1 MMRAAYLARGTVVAL
16 DEKGTV
22 RLARG
27 LSSMTKSC
35 SSLTAY
41 CTLSKPLMWQDSASL
56 RVTSRMLATMA
67 SDSEKGG
74 KQQAESPEWMPHS
87 SMCSSTAPT

>member
-1 MMRAAYLARGTVVAL
+1 
-16 DEKGTV
+16 
-22 RLARG
+22 
-27 LSSMTKSC
+27 
-35 SSLTAY
+35 
-41 CTLSKPLMWQDSASL
+41 MWQDKASL
-56 RVTSRMLATMA
+56 RVVSRIFATIE

>member
-1 MMRAAYLARGTVVAL
+1 MMRAAYLARLTPVAF

-27 LSSMTKSC
+27 LSSMTKIC

-41 CTLSKPLMWQDSASL
+41 WTLSGPLMWQESARSF
-56 RVTSRMLATMA
+56 VIARMRAM
-67 SDSEKGG
+67 SESESEKGG

-87 SMCSSTAPT
+87 SMCSRTAPT